1 MADSLYPESGIEAF
15 LLEGQRMSWG
25 LAVLQHAM
33 RQPGCPLCR
42 LQREAEARYLENLL
56 WENVNDPATREQW
69 AAGLGFCARHAWQ
82 LQRLE
87 ARRYGDGLGNAIL
100 YEDLLQRVIPV
111 LEAMARE
118 PAMDPL
124 PLHRR
129 LAHALRLPRSG
140 DPEGIPGLEGRARC
154 RVCRLGEET
163 ARAYAEWLVEGLED
177 AEVRARY
184 AASDGL
190 CLPHLR
196 MALICARARA
206 PHALADLAGDAARRL
221 QRLLGALREYIRKH
235 DWNYRH
241 EPMSPEERRS
251 WIRAV
256 AFFVGEGEGDGSLD
270 DRGG

>member
-1 MADSLYPESGIEAF
+1 
-15 LLEGQRMSWG
+15 
-25 LAVLQHAM
+25 
-33 RQPGCPLCR
+33 
-42 LQREAEARYLENLL
+42 
-56 WENVNDPATREQW
+56 
-69 AAGLGFCARHAWQ
+69 
-82 LQRLE
+82 
-87 ARRYGDGLGNAIL
+87 
-100 YEDLLQRVIPV
+100 
-111 LEAMARE
+111 
-118 PAMDPL
+118 MDPL

-129 LAHALRLPRSG
+129 LAHVLRLPRSG
-140 DPEGIPGLEGRARC
+140 DPEGIPGLQGRARC

-163 ARAYAEWLVEGLED
+163 ARAYAEWLVEGLGD

-196 MALICARARA
+196 MTLICARTRA
-206 PHALADLAGDAARRL
+206 PQALADLAGDAVRRL